1 MKKANR
7 CNSENLKRNEV
18 PVATLIELVG
28 AFLVLLLGTLLSL
41 VVLILEKI
49 SSYCWILK
57 RLSVIQ

>member
-18 PVATLIELVG
+18 EEPVATLIESGG
-28 AFLVLLLGTLLSL
+28 AFLVLLFGILLFL

-49 SSYCWILK
+49 
-57 RLSVIQ
+57 